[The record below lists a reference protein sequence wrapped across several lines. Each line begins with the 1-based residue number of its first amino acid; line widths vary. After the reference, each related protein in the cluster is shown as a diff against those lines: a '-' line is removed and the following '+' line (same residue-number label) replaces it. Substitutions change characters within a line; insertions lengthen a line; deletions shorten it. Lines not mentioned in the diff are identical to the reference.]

1 MKETN
6 DSEKQNGYLV
16 SADTSEMGQS
26 KEAHWPFK
34 SILRTWH
41 EDEV

>member
-6 DSEKQNGYLV
+6 DSEKQNGDLV
-16 SADTSEMGQS
+16 SALDMGQN
-26 KEAHWPFK
+26 KEARWPFK

-41 EDEV
+41 EDGV